1 MGVKHARRVEAALD
15 RARLDHPELDDFFA
29 TDRHERFFVKNLE
42 RVQGDER
49 DAIILTVGYGK
60 DSAGKL
66 VYRFGPLLSE
76 GGERRLNVAITRA
89 RQYMDVVSSF
99 SHHDMEPGRSKA
111 KGVELLRAY
120 LEYAAS
126 GGRRLDG
133 SVVTAVPLNDFEQSV
148 HDALVKNGLTL
159 VPQLGSSRY
168 RIDLVAMHPA
178 QPGKSVLAIECDGAS
193 YHASPTA
200 RDRDRLRQ
208 QHLEALGWT
217 FHRIWS
223 TDWFLRRDEEI
234 ARTLKRYEEAVRGAD
249 CPPASR
255 RSGIGDSA
263 DDKSAGVTALSSP
276 SRQPRPPVPSGRGPI
291 GSYSDLELQLMVN
304 WVKSGGLLTDDQI
317 VREVAEALGF
327 ERIGSRI
334 DEAIRRAISRR
345 TY

>member
-15 RARLDHPELDDFFA
+15 RARLDHPELDSFFA
-29 TDRHERFFVKNLE
+29 ADRHERFFVKNLE

-49 DAIILTVGYGK
+49 DAIVLTVGYGK
-60 DSAGKL
+60 DTAGKL
-66 VYRFGPLLSE
+66 LYRFGPLLSE

-89 RQYMDVVSSF
+89 RQRVDVVSSF

-126 GGRRLDG
+126 GGKRLDG
-133 SVVTAVPLNDFEQSV
+133 GVVTAVPLNDFEQSV
-148 HDALVKNGLTL
+148 HDALVTKGLTL
-159 VPQLGSSRY
+159 VPQLGTSRY

-178 QPGKSVLAIECDGAS
+178 QLGKPVLAIECDGAS

-208 QHLEALGWT
+208 QHLEALGWV

-234 ARTLKRYEEAVRGAD
+234 ARTLKRYEEAVRRANA
-249 CPPASR
+249 PPDPPRSR
-255 RSGIGDSA
+255 LEEVKDA
-263 DDKSAGVTALSSP
+263 EPVTSVQVTP
-276 SRQPRPPVPSGRGPI
+276 PRRRPRPTIPPGRGQI
-291 GSYSDLELQLMVN
+291 ALYSDRELDQMVG
-304 WVKSGGLLTDDQI
+304 WVKSGELLTDEQI
-317 VREVAEALGF
+317 VREVAQELGF

-334 DEAIRRAISRR
+334 EEAIRRAIRR
-345 TY
+345 TA